1 MVIIIGWQN
10 IKSECQ
16 RRKCFLLL
24 ICVWRLSLIWSD
36 LIHNR
41 WWPTDQQLRHEWQR
55 FRPFTITMPFWFFL
69 SLLPKRPTHTFNR
82 VLSRKLLSYSSKR
95 KTCFF
100 FQSIDQNLKFKIEKY
115 KKKRFTF
122 KQTNKLTVWVYNK
135 DILHHNSKK
144 LNKIRINRTPITRIE
159 IFALFFP

>member
-1 MVIIIGWQN
+1 MKFIFCIC
-10 IKSECQ
+10 KKHS
-16 RRKCFLLL
+16 LLGL
-24 ICVWRLSLIWSD
+24 IEIRFDGNHNWLTKHKEWMPEAKMLFVVDLCVWRLSLIWSD

-135 DILHHNSKK
+135 DILQ
-144 LNKIRINRTPITRIE
+144 
-159 IFALFFP
+159 F